1 MFHSTLENMLYDR
14 LDHPG
19 ELFIAS
25 KSKRCALIVLKG
37 ASYLIRGDFTG
48 TPEECEAEAR
58 RILKDVLTKRA

>member
-1 MFHSTLENMLYDR
+1 MYHSTLENMYDDM

-25 KSKRCALIVLKG
+25 KSKRCALVHLDEGTYFIQ
-37 ASYLIRGDFTG
+37 GDFSG

-58 RILKDVLTKRA
+58 RILQANGRRA